1 MIITIFY
8 IRNYSS
14 TNAYFFQNVQTCPN
28 DRQQFNNILVRLDL
42 DGEVVRKIPVQIQN
56 KDEDDVLLEV
66 TECQVTF
73 LT

>member
-1 MIITIFY
+1 M
-8 IRNYSS
+8 
-14 TNAYFFQNVQTCPN
+14 QTCPN

-42 DGEVVRKIPVQIQN
+42 DGEVVRKVPVQIQN